1 MTKPCVQSGLQRTKI
16 LKEGTK
22 IMLALLISVMV
33 SSAAVAACIVYDA
46 GQGGAIAAGIASFL
60 ITQFLIGLIVRKQVA
75 KVQNELQEK
84 LTNAQ
89 KQVNRKIQ
97 IFQTKPGGNIKQ
109 LQRQIESDQKAVVTE
124 ALAFTK
130 RFEPFKKWNLL
141 MGRQIA
147 TMRLQFQ
154 YQLKHFEEVD
164 QILATRGLL
173 KGPMMMEPM
182 AIAMKMARQYKNGE
196 MEKLEKTF
204 KRHIKWMR
212 GNRGS
217 LLYGLM
223 SWVYVTEGESEKAR
237 QLLVKAKE
245 VTADETFSR
254 NWEMLSNNKDSAFS
268 NAGLGEEWYS
278 LYLEA
283 PPMPKQ
289 QRMRGNGRSGRRF

>member
-1 MTKPCVQSGLQRTKI
+1 MIS
-16 LKEGTK
+16 
-22 IMLALLISVMV
+22 LLISVMV
-33 SSAAVAACIVYDA
+33 CVVAVAACVVYHV
-46 GQGGAIAAGIASFL
+46 GQGGTIAAGIAGFL
-60 ITQFLIGLIVRKQVA
+60 STQFLIGLIVRK
-75 KVQNELQEK
+75 KIKTVQDTLQEK
-84 LTNAQ
+84 LMNAQ

-124 ALAFTK
+124 SLAFTQH
-130 RFEPFKKWNLL
+130 FEPFKKWNLL

-147 TMRLQFQ
+147 TMRLQFH

-164 QILATRGLL
+164 RLLARQNLF
-173 KGPMMMEPM
+173 KGPMMIEPM

-212 GNRGS
+212 GNRGT

-245 VTADETFSR
+245 VTADDTFSR

-283 PPMPKQ
+283 PPIPKQ